1 MISMGPSGKDLLD
14 APFSFQIGFG
24 NAGRACCQGS
34 IFFCHRL
41 PAFGKF
47 MMSLARCEVARF
59 LLDHW
64 LNFVRVTPRY
74 LSSSRLICTHAR
86 DLIPKTLH

>member
-34 IFFCHRL
+34 IFSVTDFQHS
-41 PAFGKF
+41 A
-47 MMSLARCEVARF
+47 SL
-59 LLDHW
+59 
-64 LNFVRVTPRY
+64 
-74 LSSSRLICTHAR
+74 
-86 DLIPKTLH
+86 